1 MKYIC
6 PRCKEEFEINKSGF
20 ILCPFCSNPIIKE
33 SDYLKIKDNLDNNRY
48 TAEDLQELIKNESE
62 IYKKIKGTPLENV
75 LEYIEAMY
83 NLLKDPFAQ
92 WQSKIVAMAALLYV
106 INPADL
112 IPDFIP
118 VVGLIDDI
126 AAVMIGVGVLG
137 NALDK
142 YKKESKK
149 NKYSD
154 NKIVTYK
161 LKAQT
166 TIDETNGTLKKNLV
180 MWNIPPTKKN
190 NLHMSLMSGKIIDGN
205 ELYVLNRSVGQ
216 HLVPLNNF
224 DRNITDSIFKEAQV
238 VLKSLGAKRITYT
251 RKIATAVDK
260 KAAQNIKYKNIF
272 QGENCVDSKIIIVD
286 KDEDESYFEQI
297 DLVENLKNT
306 KFIDKLL
313 WYFTDNSIIDDTIFE
328 ERFIF
333 GLNKRKLSK
342 TVELGTILDVDS
354 RANIKKYC
362 TAAHKANIS
371 EFTKVHWDINVE
383 YYSLT
388 EIDKQHLKPIYEL
401 INRKIEKRREEVEQ
415 L

>member
-6 PRCKEEFEINKSGF
+6 PGCKEKFEINKSNY
-20 ILCPFCSNPIIKE
+20 ITCPFCNNTIIKE
-33 SDYLKIKDNLDNNRY
+33 SDYLKIKDNLNSNKY
-48 TAEDLQELIKNESE
+48 TAKDLDDLLKNESE
-62 IYKKIKGTPLENV
+62 IYKKIKGTPLEDV

-83 NLLKDPFAQ
+83 NLLKDPLAK

-106 INPADL
+106 INPADI
-112 IPDFIP
+112 IPDVIP
-118 VVGLIDDI
+118 ALGVLDDI
-126 AAVMIGVGVLG
+126 AAVMIAVGVLG

-149 NKYSD
+149 NKYND

-161 LKAQT
+161 LKPQT
-166 TIDETNGTLKKNLV
+166 AINETNGILKKNLV
-180 MWNIPPTKKN
+180 MWSIPPTKKN
-190 NLHMSLMSGKIIDGN
+190 KLHTSLLSGKIIDGN

-216 HLVPLNNF
+216 YLVPLNNF

-251 RKIATAVDK
+251 RKIATAADK
-260 KAAQNIKYKNIF
+260 KTAQNIKYKNIF
-272 QGENCVDSKIIIVD
+272 QGENHVDLKTIRVD
-286 KDEDESYFEQI
+286 EDKDESYFEQI
-297 DLVENLKNT
+297 DLAENLKNT

-354 RANIKKYC
+354 RVNIKKYC
-362 TAAHKANIS
+362 TANNNINIS
-371 EFTKVHWDINVE
+371 EYTKVHWDINVE

-388 EIDKQHLKPIYEL
+388 EIDRQHLKPIYEL
-401 INRKIEKRREEVEQ
+401 INEKINKRREELEQ